1 MAVFIGTFENK
12 IDRKGRVSV
21 PASFRRRLEGQSFN
35 GIIAFPSHRDKAIE
49 CCGSDFIDQ
58 LTGGMDN
65 YNLFSDQHSALS
77 TSIFADGH
85 ELAFDIDGR
94 VILPEEL
101 RAFAGITDRVA
112 FVGKGRLFQIWEPN
126 SAAQHKQSARQQAET
141 NGLTVPMQTGG
152 GGQ

>member
-1 MAVFIGTFENK
+1 
-12 IDRKGRVSV
+12 
-21 PASFRRRLEGQSFN
+21 
-35 GIIAFPSHRDKAIE
+35 
-49 CCGSDFIDQ
+49 
-58 LTGGMDN
+58 MDN

-112 FVGKGRLFQIWEPN
+112 FVGKGRLFQIWEPGLA
-126 SAAQHKQSARQQAET
+126 SQHKQNARQQAESG
-141 NGLTVPMQTGG
+141 GLTVPLQPGG
-152 GGQ
+152 GPQ